1 LTQPRRAQP
10 TPGREPLEPLDNSD
24 FTNLLV
30 SVVAQR
36 ALPKKEVPVFN
47 GNPLESQLFMQ
58 AIKYNIED
66 KTDSD
71 EDRLYF
77 LEQYTVGQP
86 K

>member
-1 LTQPRRAQP
+1 MTQPRRAQS

-36 ALPKKEVPVFN
+36 ALPKKEVFVFS
-47 GNPLESQLFMQ
+47 GDPLDFQLFLQ
-58 AIKYNIED
+58 AIKHNIKN
-66 KTDSD
+66 KTDSN

-77 LEQYTVGQP
+77 LEQHTVRQP